1 MSSKKIVIDTDR
13 KKGLLFKVS
22 ESGGR
27 FYAYKVNVGVITDDL
42 KKVGE
47 SRSMEDALQ
56 IIKASV
62 DGSVRDI
69 KMSDW

>member
-1 MSSKKIVIDTDR
+1 MGAKKIVVDTDR
-13 KKGLLFKVS
+13 KKGQVFKVS

-27 FYAYKVNVGVITDDL
+27 FYAYKANLGFITDDL

-47 SRSMEDALQ
+47 ASTEDALQ

-62 DGSVRDI
+62 DGSVRDMKI
-69 KMSDW
+69 SDW